1 MIFIRSFSGT
11 TRIESWKSYGV
22 SEDNIEKITKSE
34 TNFAPMFSD
43 HHLLPDVNFNGHCL
57 TKNNISI
64 SKKVINLNISYTL
77 NPPLRNLNTNFTL
90 SNCLF
95 ACVKLTNDAD
105 LDK

>member
-1 MIFIRSFSGT
+1 MIFNRSFSGT

-34 TNFAPMFSD
+34 TKFAPMFSD

-64 SKKVINLNISYTL
+64 FKKVIKSKYFLYTKSTIKKFKHGFYI
-77 NPPLRNLNTNFTL
+77 R
-90 SNCLF
+90 
-95 ACVKLTNDAD
+95 
-105 LDK
+105 